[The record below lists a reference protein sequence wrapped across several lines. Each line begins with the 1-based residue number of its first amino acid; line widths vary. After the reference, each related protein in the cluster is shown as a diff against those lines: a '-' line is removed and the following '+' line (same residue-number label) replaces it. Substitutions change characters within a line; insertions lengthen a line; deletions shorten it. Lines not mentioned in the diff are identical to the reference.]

1 MKKIGG
7 RKRTDIIEGVL
18 RENER
23 KSKRRD
29 IRMGNEKEEIY

>member
-7 RKRTDIIEGVL
+7 RKRKDISEGVL

-29 IRMGNEKEEIY
+29 IRMGKEKKEIY